1 MSDMRHPWGYTAS
14 PTEVCTRIM
23 FLYSLPI
30 SDRSG
35 INDPGA
41 VMAIESMLSNVL
53 ASYVMKGSIDG
64 VKLRRIFSM
73 FTDIH
78 NVTIHNKDGFV
89 KHLHEDLDTNE
100 NKYLSEILL
109 ARSEDEEGMEV
120 AGTSKCVRR
129 A

>member
-1 MSDMRHPWGYTAS
+1 
-14 PTEVCTRIM
+14 
-23 FLYSLPI
+23 
-30 SDRSG
+30 
-35 INDPGA
+35 
-41 VMAIESMLSNVL
+41 MAIESMLSNVL